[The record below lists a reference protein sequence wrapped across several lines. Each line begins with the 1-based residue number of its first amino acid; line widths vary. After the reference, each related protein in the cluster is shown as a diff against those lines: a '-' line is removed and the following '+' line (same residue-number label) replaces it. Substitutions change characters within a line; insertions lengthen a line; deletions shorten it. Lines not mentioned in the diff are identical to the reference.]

1 MKIKTIR
8 FGEIEIDNKK
18 IIFFSQGIP
27 GLEDIKRFALI
38 HHDKT
43 YPINWLQAVDV
54 PHISLPV
61 IDPFVILPD
70 YEFDIIDNDISD
82 LSLNA
87 KNDLHVVNV
96 VVIPEDIK
104 KMTVNLSAPIL
115 INIRMNLGKQV
126 IIDRKGYQIRY
137 PVFEQICKKFRE
149 VRINAGADTK
159 GE

>member
-1 MKIKTIR
+1 MKIETSR
-8 FGEIEIDNKK
+8 FGEIEIDDKK
-18 IIFFSQGIP
+18 IIFFPQGIP
-27 GLEDIKRFALI
+27 GLEEIKRFALV
-38 HHDKT
+38 HHDRT

-61 IDPFVILPD
+61 IDPFEIMPD
-70 YEFDIIDNDISD
+70 YKFDIIDDDISD
-82 LSLNA
+82 LSLSA

-104 KMTVNLSAPIL
+104 KMTVNLSAPVL
-115 INIRMNLGKQV
+115 INIRTNLGKQV
-126 IIDRKGYQIRY
+126 IIDRRDYQIRC

-149 VRINAGADTK
+149 VRMHAGADAK